1 MSAVI
6 AVLVVLAVAL
16 AAGISTQINQGW
28 PNNVAEQLSNV
39 AQSDETAPD
48 DKPEQK
54 RSHGQADK
62 RSVQRE
68 QRQKEPVCV
77 QDCPAPWPHYELRDW
92 PL

>member
-6 AVLVVLAVAL
+6 AVLIVLAAAL
-16 AAGISTQINQGW
+16 AAGLSAEINQDR
-28 PNNVAEQLSNV
+28 PNYAAEQPSNV
-39 AQSDETAPD
+39 AQSDETVPD

-62 RSVQRE
+62 HSVKRE
-68 QRQKEPVCV
+68 QRQKEPACAR
-77 QDCPAPWPHYELRDW
+77 DCPAPWPHYELRAW

>member
-6 AVLVVLAVAL
+6 AVLVVLAAALVAGL
-16 AAGISTQINQGW
+16 STQVNQDW
-28 PNNVAEQLSNV
+28 SNYAAEQPGNV

-54 RSHGQADK
+54 RGHKQADK
-62 RSVQRE
+62 GAVKRDQKQRE
-68 QRQKEPVCV
+68 PACV
-77 QDCPAPWPHYELRDW
+77 RDCPAPWPHYDLRAW

>member
-6 AVLVVLAVAL
+6 AVLVVLAAAL
-16 AAGISTQINQGW
+16 AAGLSAQINQGSL
-28 PNNVAEQLSNV
+28 NYAAEQPSNV

-54 RSHGQADK
+54 RSHKQADK
-62 RSVQRE
+62 GSAKRD
-68 QRQKEPVCV
+68 QRQNEPACV
-77 QDCPAPWPHYELRDW
+77 RDCPTPWQRYELTAW

>member
-16 AAGISTQINQGW
+16 AAGLSNEVNQGW
-28 PNNVAEQLSNV
+28 PNYAPEQPSNV
-39 AQSDETAPD
+39 AQSDETVPD

-54 RSHGQADK
+54 RNHKQADK
-62 RSVQRE
+62 GAVKTE
-68 QRQKEPVCV
+68 PKQKEPACV
-77 QDCPAPWPHYELRDW
+77 RDCPTPWPRYELTPW

>member
-1 MSAVI
+1 MSAVV

-16 AAGISTQINQGW
+16 AAGLSAHINQGW
-28 PNNVAEQLSNV
+28 PNYAAEQPSNV

-54 RSHGQADK
+54 RSQGQADK
-62 RSVQRE
+62 RSVKRE
-68 QRQKEPVCV
+68 QRPKEPTCV
-77 QDCPAPWPHYELRDW
+77 RDCPAPWPHYELRAW

>member
-16 AAGISTQINQGW
+16 AAGVSTQVNQGW
-28 PNNVAEQLSNV
+28 PNYANEQPSNV
-39 AQSDETAPD
+39 AQSDEIAPD

-54 RSHGQADK
+54 GSHKQADK
-62 RSVQRE
+62 GSLKRE
-68 QRQKEPVCV
+68 QKQKEPACIR
-77 QDCPAPWPHYELRDW
+77 DCPDPWPRYESIPW